1 LPGAR
6 DDRTFDRSMSYLHCP
21 VCSCAFNLAQHPS
34 CPHCPVAAAPV
45 DPVDDLVA
53 AAESLARALA
63 HATPEQRTAAAA
75 RVQLPGLSPS
85 APLAETT
92 ALQPVHDRRALAPAP
107 RRSRWLA
114 TLAVA
119 ALDRLAPHA
128 PKRLLRA
135 VHAGV
140 RAFAA

>member
-1 LPGAR
+1 
-6 DDRTFDRSMSYLHCP
+6 MSYLHCP
-21 VCSCAFNLAQHPS
+21 VCSRAFNLAQHPA
-34 CPHCPVAAAPV
+34 CPSCPVAAAPV

-63 HATPEQRTAAAA
+63 HATPAQRAAAAA
-75 RVQLPGLSPS
+75 RVCLPELAQ
-85 APLAETT
+85 APAVADGA
-92 ALQPVHDRRALAPAP
+92 ALRSSHVALAPVPQPPAP

-114 TLAVA
+114 ALAVA

-135 VHAGV
+135 VHAV
-140 RAFAA
+140 KALAA

>member
-1 LPGAR
+1 
-6 DDRTFDRSMSYLHCP
+6 MSYLHCP
-21 VCSCAFNLAQHPS
+21 VCSRAFNLAQHPA

-45 DPVDDLVA
+45 DPVAELVA

-63 HATPEQRTAAAA
+63 QATPEQRAAAA
-75 RVQLPGLSPS
+75 SRVSLPAASTPAAGS
-85 APLAETT
+85 T
-92 ALQPVHDRRALAPAP
+92 ALQPVPSALPAP

-128 PKRLLRA
+128 PRRLLRA

-140 RAFAA
+140 KAFAA